1 MKNHYKK
8 LFLFI
13 IHFHGSKNSFKSQH
27 LSWNYVIEN
36 IRKLFIHNF
45 NILNDSDD
53 EWDKLHSQV
62 QEYTKRHEMDGFE
75 NIIINEMNQKN
86 LQFIIPSID
95 QKIVNKKYIEK
106 FSNISVFFFII
117 SNPYLGRSLVS
128 LDTLFFYNPVN
139 KGGTMEGKPHRS
151 REKELTCNQEVLGST
166 NQGGPRATLC
176 SIFYHAASAFLAWCN
191 TTNRGIAKKYTKNLE
206 CTEQSNQS
214 HPPSSVQVTSQC
226 GRPFALAG

>member
-8 LFLFI
+8 KLLFI
-13 IHFHGSKNSFKSQH
+13 NPFHGSKTNFKSQH
-27 LSWNYVIEN
+27 LSWNDVIEN
-36 IRKLFIHNF
+36 IRKYFIYNF

-75 NIIINEMNQKN
+75 NIIMNEINQKN

-106 FSNISVFFFII
+106 FSNISIFFFII

-128 LDTLFFYNPVN
+128 LDTFFFYNLVN
-139 KGGTMEGKPHRS
+139 KGGTMERKPQR
-151 REKELTCNQEVLGST
+151 R
-166 NQGGPRATLC
+166 R
-176 SIFYHAASAFLAWCN
+176 
-191 TTNRGIAKKYTKNLE
+191 
-206 CTEQSNQS
+206 
-214 HPPSSVQVTSQC
+214 
-226 GRPFALAG
+226 